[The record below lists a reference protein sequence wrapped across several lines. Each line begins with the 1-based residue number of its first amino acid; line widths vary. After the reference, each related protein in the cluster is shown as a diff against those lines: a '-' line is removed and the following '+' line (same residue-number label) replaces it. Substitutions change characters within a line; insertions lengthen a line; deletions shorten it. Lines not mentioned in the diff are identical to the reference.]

1 MRKSK
6 FLSVLTATT
15 LALTLAVPTV
25 MPLELTTGV
34 VKAVEVTKLK
44 GVVVTMPFIA
54 TMKQLEH

>member
-34 VKAVEVTKLK
+34 VKACLLYTSRCV
-44 GVVVTMPFIA
+44 
-54 TMKQLEH
+54 